1 MFKKKGY
8 STSPITQLSKDAVLA
23 DPIIVERMT
32 KLAYEIKSLTPRSED
47 FLYFSIIF
55 LKSAESSLLDDAGD
69 LKKVGNE
76 RAWGYFDEG
85 WKWHGNVKP
94 HKNNNCFVAGTKIL
108 MADCSTKNIEDIVTG
123 DFVITHAGESKKV
136 LTTTRENYVGDLL
149 TLNVRNKESVSCTPE
164 HPFYSVQYKN
174 KRLRLKKDSAVG
186 NISFSFNE
194 ASSLDKG
201 SFLTSPIT
209 NKFVNSN
216 MTPGLARLLG
226 IFAAEGSYTK
236 KYGRLQGLLF
246 TIGDSET
253 EQAETIKKLA
263 ESEFPGCSVRKNY
276 SKQNS
281 TISIT
286 VTGSG
291 IAKIFYDNIGEYSH
305 QKKIS
310 ADIVFGTEDVKKQFL
325 IGWLDGDGCLTR
337 YNKIIGITT
346 SPHIAY
352 QAHMMLNSLRISSS
366 LKSSSLCKSMIAPTN
381 GKTYSARK
389 HYRLDIHG
397 RGFEKLGLNTESA
410 KYKGFFNLT
419 LPSKD
424 FDIFSDNHS
433 IHSVSSIDKSS
444 FNGLVYNFQVEDHN
458 SYVANGL
465 VVHNCD
471 IFPEIELKKAA
482 SKWIGMPLCKDHES
496 SSVDGIRGII
506 LDTYYDDKM
515 KQVIGLCALDRV
527 NYADLARKV
536 ETGIVRYGSMGTAV
550 ETSVCSDCQN
560 FAKTANEYCAHVKG
574 RTAWGEI
581 NVGLKPIE
589 YSLVV
594 QPAEPGAILLRCIA
608 SLQDYKKEFI
618 NYGVDNFDEMIGKLS
633 LDQAQHLNTIVKTAC
648 GEDGCSPSERRK
660 IITSFI
666 KNNSLGDFAASS
678 NSISDNQHGTS
689 ADATVVRST
698 GEGIGY
704 NTDGVK
710 DFTGTPGDKGTGI
723 AASVGLKNSS
733 EGGSPMISGG
743 PVGNATPD
751 IADIQSSSD
760 PQKFASQN
768 NVGHKKA
775 KSLIST
781 IMEDIMTES
790 QLKKRAELR
799 RKLAYHQGG
808 SAGVEP
814 TGYKSKPFSYN
825 EDKHMKQTKS
835 MGNKQ
840 GVFPGDE
847 STKQKLSRADL
858 EERQMRRVAYYQGG
872 SEKGVEPTGYKS
884 KPFSYNE
891 DKHMKQTKP
900 MGGKETMF
908 PGDEKV
914 KQNQKRAAYAGPA
927 LSTKLSWP
935 VSPAG
940 GIVKSAAL
948 FEVYAGN
955 KKVIAATGH
964 EIFGN
969 EVSDNWN
976 WFTSKEYGQE
986 VCKQIRASGLNHV
999 TMLLKGAQVADPTAA
1014 AAPPAAPPAMP
1025 PMPDT
1030 GGMPDEGGGAA
1041 GMGEEESDEEKK
1053 SPKEQVEECLV
1064 VVEGEIDKA
1073 RKALQNLAGGEDV
1086 NVNVNVGKEGE
1097 EEVGDLKLARS
1108 VASQIKTAIAEMNES
1123 ADELAMIAET
1133 YSGANRLSSQN
1144 RRELDKIA
1152 SESLRESSGLLGQSR
1167 TLTKMASAISMQFTK
1182 VAKVAYAEDMAMNN
1196 MAMHDMSM
1204 DNMDM
1209 SNDYSNDADD
1219 ADEGDEAGEVDDL
1232 VAEAMDLRRFR
1243 REQLVVEAAKKKG
1256 AKEDPKK
1263 DPKKDPKMVEKMKA
1277 LRAKKEEDD
1286 AKDMKAKA
1294 KAKAEAKDEGKKKAS
1309 SDVEISKSAAFRDMV
1324 NDAFQTKKA
1333 EDDKDSY
1340 KIKLRRAYDVAIEMQ
1355 KKGLL
1360 NISKTALDKQV
1371 DDIMDF
1377 DDRAFEAFKRTV
1389 ANARTVETVKIA
1401 SDLGGINV
1409 GVGSSTERSPVRTT
1423 SEILSL
1429 LWE

>member
-32 KLAYEIKSLTPRSED
+32 KLAYEIKSIAPRSED

-55 LKSAESSLLDDAGD
+55 LKSAESALLDEAGD

-94 HKNNNCFVAGTKIL
+94 HKNNNG
-108 MADCSTKNIEDIVTG
+108 
-123 DFVITHAGESKKV
+123 
-136 LTTTRENYVGDLL
+136 
-149 TLNVRNKESVSCTPE
+149 
-164 HPFYSVQYKN
+164 
-174 KRLRLKKDSAVG
+174 
-186 NISFSFNE
+186 
-194 ASSLDKG
+194 
-201 SFLTSPIT
+201 
-209 NKFVNSN
+209 
-216 MTPGLARLLG
+216 
-226 IFAAEGSYTK
+226 
-236 KYGRLQGLLF
+236 
-246 TIGDSET
+246 
-253 EQAETIKKLA
+253 
-263 ESEFPGCSVRKNY
+263 
-276 SKQNS
+276 
-281 TISIT
+281 
-286 VTGSG
+286 
-291 IAKIFYDNIGEYSH
+291 
-305 QKKIS
+305 
-310 ADIVFGTEDVKKQFL
+310 
-325 IGWLDGDGCLTR
+325 
-337 YNKIIGITT
+337 
-346 SPHIAY
+346 
-352 QAHMMLNSLRISSS
+352 
-366 LKSSSLCKSMIAPTN
+366 
-381 GKTYSARK
+381 
-389 HYRLDIHG
+389 
-397 RGFEKLGLNTESA
+397 
-410 KYKGFFNLT
+410 
-419 LPSKD
+419 
-424 FDIFSDNHS
+424 
-433 IHSVSSIDKSS
+433 
-444 FNGLVYNFQVEDHN
+444 
-458 SYVANGL
+458 
-465 VVHNCD
+465 D

-482 SKWIGMPLCKDHES
+482 SKWVGMPLCKDHES

-515 KQVIGLCALDRV
+515 KQVVGLCALDRV

-560 FAKTANEYCAHVKG
+560 FAKTANEYCSHVKG

-666 KNNSLGDFAASS
+666 KNNSLAVSS
-678 NSISDNQHGTS
+678 DSTSDNQNMTS
-689 ADATVVRST
+689 ADATVISDPSEYIAT
-698 GEGIGY
+698 DS
-704 NTDGVK
+704 DGVK
-710 DFTGTPGDKGTGI
+710 RPGLAT
-723 AASVGLKNSS
+723 AVGLAD
-733 EGGSPMISGG
+733 PVDSGVIAG
-743 PVGNATPD
+743 LN
-751 IADIQSSSD
+751 ADIPSISSGIQNAEQ
-760 PQKFASQN
+760 PTKFASQN
-768 NVGHKKA
+768 NLGHKKA

-814 TGYKSKPFSYN
+814 TGYKSKPFSHN

-914 KQNQKRAAYAGPA
+914 KQNQKRAAYEGPA

-948 FEVYAGN
+948 FEVYAGD

-986 VCKQIRASGLNHV
+986 VCKQIRASGLSHV
-999 TMLLKGAQVADPTAA
+999 TMLLKGAQAVDPAA
-1014 AAPPAAPPAMP
+1014 PAAPPAAPPAMP
-1025 PMPDT
+1025 PMPDM
-1030 GGMPDEGGGAA
+1030 GGMSDMGGGAV

-1053 SPKEQVEECLV
+1053 SPKEQVEESLV
-1064 VVEGEIDKA
+1064 VMESEIDKA

-1097 EEVGDLKLARS
+1097 EEGGDLKLARS
-1108 VASQIKTAIAEMNES
+1108 VAAQIKTAIAEMNES

-1152 SESLRESSGLLGQSR
+1152 SESLRESAGLLGQSK
-1167 TLTKMASAISMQFTK
+1167 TLVKMASAISTKLTK
-1182 VAKVAYAEDMAMNN
+1182 VAKVAFAEDESMADDYADDSAEMKMH
-1196 MAMHDMSM
+1196 MADDS
-1204 DNMDM
+1204 DD
-1209 SNDYSNDADD
+1209 DQADD
-1219 ADEGDEAGEVDDL
+1219 ADDVADL
-1232 VAEAMDLRRFR
+1232 MSKAMDLRRFR
-1243 REQLVVEAAKKKG
+1243 REQLVVEAAKKK
-1256 AKEDPKK
+1256 D
-1263 DPKKDPKMVEKMKA
+1263 KKDPKMVKKMED
-1277 LRAKKEEDD
+1277 LRAKKSKEKEQEDD

-1294 KAKAEAKDEGKKKAS
+1294 KARAKAQQEKEMAKAEEAKAEGKKKAS
-1309 SDVEISKSAAFRDMV
+1309 SDVEMSKSAAFRDMV

-1360 NISKTALDKQV
+1360 PISKTALDKQV

-1389 ANARTVETVKIA
+1389 ANARTVETVKVA

>member
-1 MFKKKGY
+1 
-8 STSPITQLSKDAVLA
+8 
-23 DPIIVERMT
+23 MT
-32 KLAYEIKSLTPRSED
+32 KLAYQIKSLTPRSED

-94 HKNNNCFVAGTKIL
+94 HKNNNG
-108 MADCSTKNIEDIVTG
+108 
-123 DFVITHAGESKKV
+123 
-136 LTTTRENYVGDLL
+136 
-149 TLNVRNKESVSCTPE
+149 
-164 HPFYSVQYKN
+164 
-174 KRLRLKKDSAVG
+174 
-186 NISFSFNE
+186 
-194 ASSLDKG
+194 
-201 SFLTSPIT
+201 
-209 NKFVNSN
+209 
-216 MTPGLARLLG
+216 
-226 IFAAEGSYTK
+226 
-236 KYGRLQGLLF
+236 
-246 TIGDSET
+246 
-253 EQAETIKKLA
+253 
-263 ESEFPGCSVRKNY
+263 
-276 SKQNS
+276 
-281 TISIT
+281 
-286 VTGSG
+286 
-291 IAKIFYDNIGEYSH
+291 
-305 QKKIS
+305 
-310 ADIVFGTEDVKKQFL
+310 
-325 IGWLDGDGCLTR
+325 
-337 YNKIIGITT
+337 
-346 SPHIAY
+346 
-352 QAHMMLNSLRISSS
+352 
-366 LKSSSLCKSMIAPTN
+366 
-381 GKTYSARK
+381 
-389 HYRLDIHG
+389 
-397 RGFEKLGLNTESA
+397 
-410 KYKGFFNLT
+410 
-419 LPSKD
+419 
-424 FDIFSDNHS
+424 
-433 IHSVSSIDKSS
+433 
-444 FNGLVYNFQVEDHN
+444 
-458 SYVANGL
+458 
-465 VVHNCD
+465 D

-515 KQVIGLCALDRV
+515 KQVIGLCALDRI

-689 ADATVVRST
+689 TDATVVRST

-710 DFTGTPGDKGTGI
+710 DYSF
-723 AASVGLKNSS
+723 
-733 EGGSPMISGG
+733 GGSNGVVATGVENSADRGNPFLGDSALD
-743 PVGNATPD
+743 NATPD
-751 IADIQSSSD
+751 IAGIQSSSD

-768 NVGHKKA
+768 NLGHKKA

-814 TGYKSKPFSYN
+814 TGYKSKPFSHN

-948 FEVYAGN
+948 FEVYAGD

-999 TMLLKGAQVADPTAA
+999 AMLLKGAQAVDP
-1014 AAPPAAPPAMP
+1014 AAPVPPPAAGAAAPPAMP
-1025 PMPDT
+1025 PMPDM
-1030 GGMPDEGGGAA
+1030 GAMPDMGGGAV
-1041 GMGEEESDEEKK
+1041 GMGEEESDEDKK
-1053 SPKEQVEECLV
+1053 SPKEQVEEALV
-1064 VVEGEIDKA
+1064 VIEGEIDKA
-1073 RKALQNLAGGEDV
+1073 RKALQGLTGGEDV

-1097 EEVGDLKLARS
+1097 EEGGDLKLAHS
-1108 VASQIKTAIAEMNES
+1108 VATQIKTAIAEMNES

-1167 TLTKMASAISMQFTK
+1167 TLTKMASAISMQLTK
-1182 VAKVAYAEDMAMNN
+1182 VAKVAYAEDMSG
-1196 MAMHDMSM
+1196 MSM

-1209 SNDYSNDADD
+1209 SDDSNDMDMSDDGDDGADYSDDDQADD
-1219 ADEGDEAGEVDDL
+1219 VSDL
-1232 VAEAMDLRRFR
+1232 VSEAMDLRRFR
-1243 REQLVVEAAKKKG
+1243 REQLVVEAAKKS
-1256 AKEDPKK
+1256 
-1263 DPKKDPKMVEKMKA
+1263 DPKMVARMKA
-1277 LRAKKEEDD
+1277 LRKKKGNEGKKSKEEKQEDD
-1286 AKDMKAKA
+1286 ARDMKAKA
-1294 KAKAEAKDEGKKKAS
+1294 NAKAKAEEEKEKAEKEKANGKKKAS